1 LKIPLDTKIKNIVDI
16 PYTIS
21 FVIRKR
27 LQIDSL
33 SELGSDKQPP
43 QMLLWDSSSEE
54 LDKWLKDV
62 LSNKK
67 QSKTELVIDSIEG

>member
-1 LKIPLDTKIKNIVDI
+1 MKIPLDTKIKNIVDI

-27 LQIDSL
+27 QQIDSL
-33 SELGSDKQPP
+33 AELPAEKRPP
-43 QMLLWDSSSEE
+43 EQLLWSGSSEE

-67 QSKTELVIDSIEG
+67 QSKTEIVIDNIEG